1 MRPSILVTLLLS
13 VLSVTALHAQNNKM
27 IYSVEDC
34 DEEEGRIVVKTEI
47 WDARPGAEE
56 RLVCSMGVD
65 CQGKAWSACGTLATG
80 NERIATLNAMY
91 AGLVSGDS
99 ARLAATD
106 LLNHITEIILRDGV
120 AYVRSDRHVYYKVFN
135 IGKGTV
141 VFDDPRLA
149 RAGTMVALATPDSPS
164 GPHIA
169 VAYDGQTDRVM
180 GYKVYMR

>member
-1 MRPSILVTLLLS
+1 MRPSILTAFLLS
-13 VLSVTALHAQNNKM
+13 VLSAAALHAQNNKM
-27 IYSVEDC
+27 IYSVENC
-34 DEEEGRIVVKTEI
+34 EEEEGRITTKTEI
-47 WDARPGAEE
+47 WDAPPGAEE

-65 CQGKAWSACGTLATG
+65 CQGKAWSSCGALVTG

-91 AGLVSGDS
+91 ASLISGDS

-164 GPHIA
+164 GPHMA
-169 VAYDGQTDRVM
+169 VAYDPQNDRVL
-180 GYKVYMR
+180 GYRLYLR